1 MVEVWAAVAGAS
13 VTVAG
18 LGVSGLNR
26 QSQQGRDSLVRL
38 TTAVDNLSSR
48 LQILHDDINLKQT
61 AILTAHSLADGK
73 SEPTQVL
80 HLDTVFASH
89 LFAIINAK
97 RMHKMAKKENNEEV
111 MEIQSYKLEQAHR
124 LADEYKQK
132 IMDIFQSTFST

>member
-48 LQILHDDINLKQT
+48 LQILHDDIKT
-61 AILTAHSLADGK
+61 KDV
-73 SEPTQVL
+73 E
-80 HLDTVFASH
+80 VFA
-89 LFAIINAK
+89 L
-97 RMHKMAKKENNEEV
+97 NE
-111 MEIQSYKLEQAHR
+111 LERSVAR
-124 LADEYKQK
+124 LEGHSDRH
-132 IMDIFQSTFST
+132 

>member
-48 LQILHDDINLKQT
+48 LQILHDHIKTKDV
-61 AILTAHSLADGK
+61 
-73 SEPTQVL
+73 E
-80 HLDTVFASH
+80 VFAR
-89 LFAIINAK
+89 L
-97 RMHKMAKKENNEEV
+97 NE
-111 MEIQSYKLEQAHR
+111 LERSVAR
-124 LADEYKQK
+124 LEGHSDRH
-132 IMDIFQSTFST
+132 